1 MEDAKKMKEVEE
13 VCNEA
18 ASFILSLEKE
28 FFLEEIEM
36 IYLLLEEMQKSL
48 QTLDPE
54 PVKIAMRNIRIIGE
68 NRDWALIE
76 AYEC

>member
-1 MEDAKKMKEVEE
+1 MENAKKMKEVEE

>member
-1 MEDAKKMKEVEE
+1 MKDAKIKEVEE

-18 ASFILSLEKE
+18 ANFILSLEEE

-36 IYLLLEEMQKSL
+36 IYLLLEEMQRSL
-48 QTLDPE
+48 QTLDPN
-54 PVKIAMRNIRIIGE
+54 PVKTAMRNIRIIGE

>member
-1 MEDAKKMKEVEE
+1 MKDAKKMKEVEE

-36 IYLLLEEMQKSL
+36 IYLLLEEMQRSL

>member
-1 MEDAKKMKEVEE
+1 MEEKEKIKEVEE

-18 ASFILSLEKE
+18 ANFILSLEEE

-36 IYLLLEEMQKSL
+36 IYLLLEEMKRSL
-48 QTLDPE
+48 QTLDPN
-54 PVKIAMRNIRIIGE
+54 PVRAAMRNIRIIGE